1 MRRKVRPRAMIR
13 NDAFNAAL
21 RLLKTRERS
30 EKELAS
36 RLQRKG
42 FEADAI
48 SAAVDRCREYGYVD
62 DSRFARCRARQLLTG
77 GRAVGARLRRELQ
90 LAGIAEELAEQT
102 LAELKADFN
111 EEALLAELLERRFP
125 SFDYRQAD
133 DREKRRVVNYFLR
146 RGFALAAILEQ
157 LKGS

>member
-1 MRRKVRPRAMIR
+1 MTS

-42 FEADAI
+42 FEADQISSAI
-48 SAAVDRCREYGYVD
+48 DRCRDYGYVD
-62 DSRFARCRARQLLTG
+62 DARFARCKARQLLSS
-77 GRAVGARLRRELQ
+77 GRAVGGRLRRELQ
-90 LAGIAEELAEQT
+90 LAGVGEELAEQT
-102 LAELKADFN
+102 LAELKEDFN
-111 EEALLAELLERRFP
+111 EETLLAELLERRFA
-125 SFDYRQAD
+125 SFGYTQAD

-146 RGFALAAILEQ
+146 RGFALAMIMNQ
-157 LKGS
+157 LKKQA

>member
-1 MRRKVRPRAMIR
+1 MTR

-42 FEADAI
+42 FEAEVIVAT
-48 SAAVDRCREYGYVD
+48 VDRCREYGYID
-62 DSRFARCRARQLLTG
+62 DARFARCKARQLLTS
-77 GRAVGARLRRELQ
+77 GRAVGGRLRRELQ
-90 LAGIAEELAEQT
+90 LAGVGEELAEQT
-102 LAELKADFN
+102 LTALKEDFS
-111 EEALLAELLERRFP
+111 EETLLSGLLERRFS
-125 SFDYRQAD
+125 SFNYGQAD

-146 RGFALAAILEQ
+146 RGFALAMIMNQ
-157 LKGS
+157 LKKQV

>member
-1 MRRKVRPRAMIR
+1 MTR

-42 FEADAI
+42 FEADEVTTAI
-48 SAAVDRCREYGYVD
+48 ERCREYGYVD
-62 DSRFARCRARQLLTG
+62 DARFARCKARQLLSS
-77 GRAVGARLRRELQ
+77 GRAVGGRLRRELQ
-90 LAGIAEELAEQT
+90 IAGVGEDLAEQT
-102 LAELKADFN
+102 LAELKEDFK
-111 EEALLAELLERRFP
+111 EETLLAELLERRFA
-125 SFDYRQAD
+125 SFDYGQAD

-146 RGFALAAILEQ
+146 RGFALATVLEQ
-157 LKGS
+157 LKKL

>member
-1 MRRKVRPRAMIR
+1 MTR

-30 EKELAS
+30 EKELTS

-48 SAAVDRCREYGYVD
+48 TAAVDRCREYGYVD
-62 DSRFARCRARQLLTG
+62 DSRFARCKARQLLNS
-77 GRAVGARLRRELQ
+77 GRAVGGRLRRELQ
-90 LAGIAEELAEQT
+90 LAGVREELAEQT
-102 LAELKADFN
+102 LAELKEDFS
-111 EEALLAELLERRFP
+111 EETLLSELLERRFA
-125 SFDYRQAD
+125 SFDYGQAD

-146 RGFALAAILEQ
+146 RGFALAMIMNQ
-157 LKGS
+157 LKKQV

>member
-1 MRRKVRPRAMIR
+1 MRPRAMTR

-42 FEADAI
+42 FETEHI
-48 SAAVDRCREYGYVD
+48 TAAVDRCREYGYVD
-62 DSRFARCRARQLLTG
+62 DTRFARCKARQLLNS
-77 GRAVGARLRRELQ
+77 GRAVGGRLRRELQ
-90 LAGIAEELAEQT
+90 LAGVGEELAEQT
-102 LAELKADFN
+102 LEELQEDFN
-111 EEALLAELLERRFP
+111 EEALLANLLERRFA
-125 SFDYRQAD
+125 SFDYQQAA

-146 RGFALAAILEQ
+146 RGFALATILEQ
-157 LKGS
+157 LKKP

>member
-1 MRRKVRPRAMIR
+1 MTC

-30 EKELAS
+30 EKELTS

-42 FEADAI
+42 FDGGEISSAI
-48 SAAVDRCREYGYVD
+48 DRCRDYGYVD
-62 DSRFARCRARQLLTG
+62 DARFARCKARQLLSC
-77 GRAVGARLRRELQ
+77 GRAVGGRLRRELQ
-90 LAGIAEELAEQT
+90 LAGVGEELAEHT
-102 LAELKADFN
+102 LAELKEDFN
-111 EEALLAELLERRFP
+111 EETLLAELLDRRFA
-125 SFDYRQAD
+125 SFDYTQAD

-157 LKGS
+157 LKKL